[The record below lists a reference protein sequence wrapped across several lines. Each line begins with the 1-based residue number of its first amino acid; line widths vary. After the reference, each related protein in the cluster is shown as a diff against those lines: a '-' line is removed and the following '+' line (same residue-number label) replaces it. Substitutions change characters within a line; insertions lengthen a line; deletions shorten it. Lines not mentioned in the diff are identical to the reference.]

1 MTLPRK
7 VIITGKLSISLVEE
21 WLELRVRC
29 QDGVNHSHYEVVR
42 ALAVADHHSEIT
54 RTVGSDAATSPKL
67 ATTMVFPSGS
77 LENLILAG
85 Y

>member
-1 MTLPRK
+1 M
-7 VIITGKLSISLVEE
+7 
-21 WLELRVRC
+21 RC

-67 ATTMVFPSGS
+67 AATMVFPSGS